1 MKNIRIT
8 PSITPRDSR
17 ALEDYMHDI
26 SQYPLLTVDDEVSL
40 ARKIHAGDA
49 EALDRLVLGNVRF
62 VISVAK
68 TYQNQGLE
76 LADLISAGN
85 IGLIE
90 AARRFDETRGNR
102 FCSYAVWWISQ
113 SILQSLGKD
122 GRMVALPANQ
132 QALLSKIGK
141 ATSKLEQEL
150 GRTPTPEELTEYL
163 DAECDKVNNLLYSA
177 QKPVSLDAPT
187 LVDEEVSVV
196 DTLTD
201 TSAPATDAALIQE
214 SLETDMAQLLSNI
227 PQNESS
233 VLKLYYGI
241 GQSNA
246 YSMDEIAMRLN
257 ISRERVRQLHR
268 NGIKRLQRGTH
279 KERFREYL

>member
-1 MKNIRIT
+1 MKGFKIT

-17 ALEDYMHDI
+17 ALEAYMHDI
-26 SQYPLLTVDDEVSL
+26 AQYPLLTVDDEVEL
-40 ARKIHAGDA
+40 ARKIHTGD
-49 EALDRLVLGNVRF
+49 EQALERLVLGNVRF

-68 TYQNQGLE
+68 TYQHLGLE

-102 FCSYAVWWISQ
+102 FCSYAVWWINQ
-113 SILQSLGKD
+113 SIMHSIGKD

-163 DAECDKVNNLLYSA
+163 DAECDKVNNLLHSA

-196 DTLTD
+196 DTLAD

-214 SLETDMAQLLSNI
+214 SLETDMAQLLSNM

-233 VLKLYYGI
+233 VLKLYFGI
-241 GQSNA
+241 GHSNA

-279 KERFREYL
+279 KERLREYL